1 MDFQNNLC
9 SSYTKSSF
17 QAIKTIVTVISNLT
31 SVLEEAKEHLS
42 FGKNLLASI
51 CEDNYRKINSFYS
64 NLVEHNRAQNPLQL
78 IITFL
83 IVFILNSHLS
93 SPCENSTFFSG

>member
-1 MDFQNNLC
+1 MDFQNSLC

-17 QAIKTIVTVISNLT
+17 QAIKTIVTVINNLT

-51 CEDNYRKINSFYS
+51 CED
-64 NLVEHNRAQNPLQL
+64 
-78 IITFL
+78 
-83 IVFILNSHLS
+83 IL
-93 SPCENSTFFSG
+93 